1 MKLGQLEYKWI
12 VGGVFVLGLFMEL
25 LDMTIV
31 NVALP
36 ELARSLEVDPESAA
50 TDIQWV
56 VTGYLLSLAVFIPI
70 SGWLGDR
77 FGTKAIF
84 MTALFVFTSAS
95 LASGLAWSLES
106 LIAFRVLQGVGGGML
121 TPVGTAMLFRAF
133 PPHERAKAASILMIP
148 MVVGPASGPVLGG
161 YLVEFH
167 SWRWIFLINIPVGVL
182 GLIFAGLFLKEE
194 RQDAPGRLD
203 LPGLVLA
210 GVGLAALLYALAQA
224 GQNGIG
230 DSQVLAIGGAG
241 LATLA
246 IFTAVEYFGEEPM
259 IDVRLFANKLFSAA
273 NVVQLVGFAALM
285 GGLFLLPLLLQAEM
299 GLSPFE
305 SGLTTFPQA
314 IGIVLMV
321 QIGSRMYGRVGPRR
335 MMMVGLAGITATTLA
350 FLWVDL
356 DTSQWTIRGIMFVRG
371 CFFSFVIISLQT
383 ATFATISP
391 QMMGRASAIASAGR
405 QVGASLG
412 VALLATVLTSRLA
425 AHDTALGP
433 AADTGAALDAF
444 HEAFLVAA
452 ALAAVGTI
460 AALLVS
466 DKDAAVSMNLVEE
479 PVGEPP
485 DAEGAATPVSAG
497 R

>member
-1 MKLGQLEYKWI
+1 
-12 VGGVFVLGLFMEL
+12 
-25 LDMTIV
+25 MTIV

-36 ELARSLEVDPESAA
+36 ELARSLDVDPESAA

-56 VTGYLLSLAVFIPI
+56 VTGYLLSLAVFIPV

-84 MTALFVFTSAS
+84 MTALVIFTSAS
-95 LASGLAWSLES
+95 LACGLAWNLES

-167 SWRWIFLINIPVGVL
+167 SWRLIFLINIPIGIL

-203 LPGLVLA
+203 APGLLA
-210 GVGLAALLYALAQA
+210 TLIYGLAQA

-230 DSQVLAIGGAG
+230 DPQVLLFGGFG
-241 LATLA
+241 LATLVV
-246 IFTAVEYFGEEPM
+246 FTLVEYFAEEPM

-273 NVVQLVGFAALM
+273 NAVQLIGFSALM

-314 IGIVLMV
+314 IDGGARRHFGDDAGVPL
-321 QIGSRMYGRVGPRR
+321 GRPRNEPVDDPRHHVRPRLLLLVPHHLAADGDVRDDQPADDGP
-335 MMMVGLAGITATTLA
+335 
-350 FLWVDL
+350 
-356 DTSQWTIRGIMFVRG
+356 
-371 CFFSFVIISLQT
+371 
-383 ATFATISP
+383 P
-391 QMMGRASAIASAGR
+391 MMGRASAISSAGR
-405 QVGASLG
+405 QVGASFG

-444 HEAFLVAA
+444 HEAFVVAA
-452 ALAAVGTI
+452 VLAAVGAI

-466 DKDAAVSMNLVEE
+466 DEDAAVSMNAAEM
-479 PVGEPP
+479 PADEPP
-485 DAEGAATPVSAG
+485 EAEGAGAPVSAG